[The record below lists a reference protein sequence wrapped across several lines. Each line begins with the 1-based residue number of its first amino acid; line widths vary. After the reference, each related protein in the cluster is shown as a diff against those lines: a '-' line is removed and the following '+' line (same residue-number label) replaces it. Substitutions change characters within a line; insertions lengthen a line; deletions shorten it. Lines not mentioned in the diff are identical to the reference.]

1 MASYQVSGAGS
12 TDFDDLYV
20 ENGTFNGK
28 PAYQGETNG
37 YWLYWADVE
46 TTLGSVLLAEE

>member
-20 ENGTFNGK
+20 E
-28 PAYQGETNG
+28 
-37 YWLYWADVE
+37 
-46 TTLGSVLLAEE
+46 TTLGSVLLAENV